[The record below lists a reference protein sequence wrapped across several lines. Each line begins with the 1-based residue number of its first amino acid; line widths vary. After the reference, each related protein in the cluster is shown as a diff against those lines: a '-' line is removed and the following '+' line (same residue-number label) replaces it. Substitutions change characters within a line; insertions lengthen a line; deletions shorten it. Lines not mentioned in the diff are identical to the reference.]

1 MPRVCSLRLLRR
13 QPATTTDKHPRPQL
27 PSSSTKAHILFSS
40 IALDYRNYIYIIIM
54 KVLASALLIGGCAAS
69 SPVQQVLQAP
79 HHAPESSP
87 DSWLKPLQ
95 NLEESLKSLTKEARA
110 VWDEVT
116 MMYPRAMDQTSFF
129 SLPKKHSRRPDSHWD
144 HITKGADIQSVWVE
158 NENGEQ
164 ERDIDGKLEAFN
176 LRTKKVDPGSLG
188 VDPGVKQYSGYL
200 DDNENDK
207 HLFYC
212 ECEAS
217 LAA

>member
-1 MPRVCSLRLLRR
+1 
-13 QPATTTDKHPRPQL
+13 
-27 PSSSTKAHILFSS
+27 
-40 IALDYRNYIYIIIM
+40 M
-54 KVLASALLIGGCAAS
+54 KVLASALLIGGCAAT

-79 HHAPESSP
+79 HHAPGSSP
-87 DSWLKPLQ
+87 DSWLKPLE
-95 NLEESLKSLTKEARA
+95 NLQESLRSLTKEARA

-116 MMYPRAMDQTSFF
+116 MMYPKAMDQTSFF

-164 ERDIDGKLEAFN
+164 EREIDGKLEAFH

-212 ECEAS
+212 ECKAS